1 MSGDRSESMSGHGGS
16 NPGSAGQQRP
26 FSDADLASASQEELV
41 RLGLAL
47 DGVTITHREDP
58 FPVPGTRAEKRTE
71 RKVTQWFIIAALA
84 GLGFL
89 AVYLFWPYEY
99 APPGSPGSRHLLY
112 TLYTPIIGVLLG
124 LAVFAIGSGTIA
136 YAKQLL
142 PHETAVQERHI
153 GGSAPVDRATTVA
166 ILADSGTH
174 SGIARRSA
182 ITRAAGLGAG
192 VMGAGVGVLA
202 LGGLVRNPW
211 KGGDLAA
218 LWVTP
223 WRSDSGE
230 PVFLRYD
237 KEQLTL
243 ARPEDLAAG
252 SIATV
257 FPYKRSWSEKQTH
270 DALRASDSPVMLIRL
285 HPEQAAQ
292 VVQRKGQVGFNY
304 GDFYAYSKI
313 CTHLGCPASLYESQT
328 ARVLCP
334 CHQSQFDMLQ
344 YAKPVFGPAT
354 RALPQL
360 HISVNDEGYFY
371 AKGDFIEPV
380 GPAFWERRS

>member
-1 MSGDRSESMSGHGGS
+1 MSAHRGSSGG
-16 NPGSAGQQRP
+16 PP
-26 FSDADLASASQEELV
+26 LPDDADLSTASREELV

-47 DGVTITHREDP
+47 DGVTIAHREDP

-71 RKVTQWFIIAALA
+71 RAVARWFLIAALA

-89 AVYLFWPYEY
+89 AAYLFWPFEY
-99 APPGSPGSRHLLY
+99 APPGTPGNRHLLY
-112 TLYTPIIGVLLG
+112 QFYTPIIGVLLG
-124 LAVFAIGSGTIA
+124 LAVFAVGAGTIS
-136 YAKQLL
+136 YARNLI
-142 PHETAVQERHI
+142 PHEMAVQERHM
-153 GGSAPVDRATTVA
+153 GGSAEVDRATVSA
-166 ILADSGTH
+166 ILADSGVS
-174 SGIARRSA
+174 SGITRRSV
-182 ITRAAGLGAG
+182 IKRAAGIGGTVL
-192 VMGAGVGVLA
+192 GVGLGVFA

-211 KGGDLAA
+211 KGGNEAA

-223 WRSDSGE
+223 WHSDNGE

-237 KEQLTL
+237 SEQITL

-257 FPYKRSWSEKQTH
+257 FPFKRSWTAQEAH
-270 DALRASDSPVMLIRL
+270 EALRASDSPVMLIRL

-292 VVQRKGQVGFNY
+292 VVQRKGQVSFHY
-304 GDFYAYSKI
+304 GDYYAYSKI
-313 CTHLGCPASLYESQT
+313 CTHLGCPASLYEAQT
-328 ARVLCP
+328 ARLLCP
-334 CHQSQFDMLQ
+334 CHQSQFNMLE
-344 YAKPVFGPAT
+344 YAKPIFGPAT

-360 HISVNDEGYFY
+360 HIDVNDEGYFY

>member
-1 MSGDRSESMSGHGGS
+1 VDRIEGMSGHGGDT
-16 NPGSAGQQRP
+16 GGRTGQQRLP
-26 FSDADLASASQEELV
+26 SDSDLSTSSREELV

-47 DGVTITHREDP
+47 DGVTIEHRENP

-71 RKVTQWFIIAALA
+71 RRVARWFLIAALT

-89 AVYLFWPYEY
+89 AAYLFLPFEY
-99 APPGSPGSRHLLY
+99 APPGSPGSRHLFY
-112 TLYTPIIGVLLG
+112 QLYTPIIGVLFG
-124 LAVFAIGSGTIA
+124 LTVFAIGAGTIA
-136 YAKQLL
+136 YAKDLL

-153 GGSAPVDRATTVA
+153 GGSAEVDRRTMGA
-166 ILADSGTH
+166 ILADSAA
-174 SGIARRSA
+174 SSQIARRSM
-182 ITRAAGLGAG
+182 IKRSAGLGAG
-192 VMGAGVGVLA
+192 VFGIGVGVFA

-211 KGGDLAA
+211 KGGDRAA

-223 WRSDSGE
+223 WASYNGE

-237 KEQLTL
+237 SEQLAL
-243 ARPEDLAAG
+243 ARPEDLASG

-257 FPYKRSWSEKQTH
+257 FPYKRSWSEQQAH

-285 HPEQAAQ
+285 RPEQAAQ
-292 VVQRKGQVGFNY
+292 VIQRRGQVDFHY

-313 CTHLGCPASLYESQT
+313 CTHLGCPASLYESQD
-328 ARVLCP
+328 ARLLCP
-334 CHQSQFDMLQ
+334 CHQSQFNMLE
-344 YAKPVFGPAT
+344 YAKPIFGPAT

-360 HISVNDEGYFY
+360 HIDVNDEGYFY
-371 AKGDFIEPV
+371 AKGDFIEPI

>member
-1 MSGDRSESMSGHGGS
+1 MSGHGGS
-16 NPGSAGQQRP
+16 AGGATGQPPGG
-26 FSDADLASASQEELV
+26 ADLPELSTSSREELV

-47 DGVTITHREDP
+47 DGVTIEHREDP

-71 RKVTQWFIIAALA
+71 RKVARWFIIAALA

-89 AVYLFWPYEY
+89 VAYLFWPYEY
-99 APPGSPGSRHLLY
+99 APPSAPGSRHLLY
-112 TLYTPIIGVLLG
+112 QLYTPIIGVLFG
-124 LAVFAIGSGTIA
+124 LSVFAIGGGTIA
-136 YAKQLL
+136 YAKLLL

-153 GGSAPVDRATTVA
+153 GGSTEVDRVTTSA
-166 ILADSGTH
+166 ILADSGAS
-174 SGIARRSA
+174 SGIERRSLVK
-182 ITRAAGLGAG
+182 RAAGFGAAVFGAG
-192 VMGAGVGVLA
+192 LGIFA
-202 LGGLVRNPW
+202 LGGLIRNPW
-211 KGGDLAA
+211 KGGDHAA

-223 WRSDSGE
+223 WRSDNGE

-237 KEQLTL
+237 AEQLTL

-257 FPYKRSWSEKQTH
+257 FPYKRSWSEQQAH
-270 DALRASDSPVMLIRL
+270 EALGASNSPVMLIRL
-285 HPEQAAQ
+285 RPDQAVR
-292 VVQRKGQVGFNY
+292 VVQRKGQVDFHY

-313 CTHLGCPASLYESQT
+313 CTHLGCPASLYEAQT
-328 ARVLCP
+328 ARLLCP
-334 CHQSQFDMLQ
+334 CHQSQFDMLE
-344 YAKPVFGPAT
+344 YAKPIFGPAT

-360 HISVNDEGYFY
+360 HIDVNDEGYFY

>member
-1 MSGDRSESMSGHGGS
+1 MSGHGGP
-16 NPGSAGQQRP
+16 NGGSAGQGLTP
-26 FSDADLASASQEELV
+26 SDADLATASRDELV
-41 RLGLAL
+41 RLGLAR
-47 DGVTITHREDP
+47 DGVTITHLEDP
-58 FPVPGTRAEKRTE
+58 FPVPGTRAQKRTE
-71 RKVTQWFIIAALA
+71 RAVAWWFIIAALA

-89 AVYLFWPYEY
+89 AAYLFWPFEY
-99 APPGSPGSRHLLY
+99 VPPDSPGDRHLLY
-112 TLYTPIIGVLLG
+112 TLYTPIVGVLFG
-124 LAVFAIGSGTIA
+124 LSVFAIGGGTIA
-136 YAKQLL
+136 YAKRLL

-153 GGSAPVDRATTVA
+153 GGSAAVDRVTTSA
-166 ILADSGTH
+166 ILADSAAR
-174 SGIARRSA
+174 SGIGRRSA
-182 ITRAAGLGAG
+182 IKRAAGLGAG
-192 VMGAGVGVLA
+192 VLGAGVGVFA

-211 KGGDLAA
+211 KGGDHAA

-223 WRSDSGE
+223 WRSDNGE

-237 KEQLTL
+237 SEQVAL

-257 FPYKRSWSEKQTH
+257 FPYKRSWSEDQAH

-328 ARVLCP
+328 ARLLCP
-334 CHQSQFDMLQ
+334 CHQSQFDMLH

-360 HISVNDEGYFY
+360 RISVNDEGYFY

>member
-1 MSGDRSESMSGHGGS
+1 MSSHSGPTG
-16 NPGSAGQQRP
+16 PRRP
-26 FSDADLASASQEELV
+26 PSDADLSTMSREELV
-41 RLGLAL
+41 RLGLAA
-47 DGVTITHREDP
+47 DEVTIVHQEDP

-71 RKVTQWFIIAALA
+71 RKVARWFTLAALA

-89 AVYLFWPYEY
+89 AAYLFWPWEY

-112 TLYTPIIGVLLG
+112 TLYTPIIGLLLG
-124 LAVFAIGSGTIA
+124 VSVYAIGAGTIV
-136 YAKQLL
+136 YAKRLL
-142 PHETAVQERHI
+142 PHETAVQERHT
-153 GGSAPVDRATTVA
+153 GGSAEVDRVTTTA
-166 ILADSGTH
+166 ILTDTGTR
-174 SGIARRSA
+174 SNIGRRSL
-182 ITRAAGLGAG
+182 IKRAAGAGAG
-192 VMGAGVGVLA
+192 VLGVGIGVLA

-211 KGGDLAA
+211 QGGADAA

-223 WRSDSGE
+223 WRSENGE
-230 PVFLRYD
+230 PVFLRYED
-237 KEQLTL
+237 HDITL

-257 FPYKRSWSEKQTH
+257 FPYKRSWSAEEAHK
-270 DALRASDSPVMLIRL
+270 ALRASDSPVMLIRL
-285 HPEQAAQ
+285 RPEQAAQ
-292 VVQRKGQVGFNY
+292 VIKREGQVNFNY

-328 ARVLCP
+328 ARLLCP
-334 CHQSQFDMLQ
+334 CHQSQFDMLE
-344 YAKPVFGPAT
+344 YAKPIFGAAT

-360 HISVNDEGYFY
+360 HIDVNDEGYFY